1 VRKSEGGKGR
11 RPRRK
16 REDGEDSPRR
26 KRENG
31 EGRRPGRKWEAGDSG
46 VAGVD
51 CSARGRH

>member
-1 VRKSEGGKGR
+1 MRKSEGGKGR